1 MGTVFELIADR
12 ALSAEDPADYPDCQV
27 CGAIA
32 PVHVCQGCAV
42 PEPGESAEERLVY
55 VACAECIRGGRV
67 AQDVQHQIEAVAR
80 RHATRPEE
88 TVALLRR
95 TPPLAHF
102 IQRFDWPFC
111 CGEPSELTGDP
122 TLDEAAEL
130 DRGGRYWEG
139 GPATA
144 RTPAADLV
152 PSDRLA
158 VMGGVSA
165 FRCRTCGTAS
175 WTFQFT

>member
-1 MGTVFELIADR
+1 MGTVFETIADR
-12 ALSAEDPADYPDCQV
+12 ALQTEDPADYPDCQV

-32 PVHVCQGCAV
+32 PVYVCQGRAV
-42 PEPGESAEERLVY
+42 PGPGESAEERLVY
-55 VACAECIRGGRV
+55 VACADCIRGGRV
-67 AQDVQHQIEAVAR
+67 EQDVQHQIEAGAR
-80 RHATRPEE
+80 RHAVRPEE
-88 TVALLRR
+88 AFALLRR

-111 CGEPSELTGDP
+111 CGEPAELTGEP
-122 TLDEAAEL
+122 TPDEAAEL
-130 DRGGRYWEG
+130 DRNGRYWEG

-144 RTPAADLV
+144 RTPAVDLV

-165 FRCRTCGTAS
+165 FRCRTCGTFS
-175 WTFQFT
+175 WTFQFS